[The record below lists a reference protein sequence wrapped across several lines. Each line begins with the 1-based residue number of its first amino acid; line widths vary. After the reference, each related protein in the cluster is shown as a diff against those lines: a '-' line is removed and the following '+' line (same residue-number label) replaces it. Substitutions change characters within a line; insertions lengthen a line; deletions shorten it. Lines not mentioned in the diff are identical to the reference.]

1 MKKKLRLS
9 GEVFQVGRGENLFK
23 FLEEYSPLFFSFFG
37 SFQTALLVMV
47 VDVVVVVDFMM
58 MVVLVVMV
66 GDEGAARLKLG
77 IDGGD
82 GTCTLST

>member
-1 MKKKLRLS
+1 MGKFFKL
-9 GEVFQVGRGENLFK
+9 GGGNLFK
-23 FLEEYSPLFFSFFG
+23 FLEEYTPLFFSFFG

-77 IDGGD
+77 IDG
-82 GTCTLST
+82 LL

>member
-1 MKKKLRLS
+1 MGKFVTL
-9 GEVFQVGRGENLFK
+9 GGGGNLFK
-23 FLEEYSPLFFSFFG
+23 FLEEYTPLVFSFFS

-77 IDGGD
+77 IDG
-82 GTCTLST
+82 LL